1 MVQVRRS
8 WVRIPVAAT
17 FFTHKISVKVN
28 FHCLALE
35 ICSYIS
41 VHCIIVKFVSCAYV
55 ADVPQIWI
63 NIKKNFYLITI
74 TAICS
79 ASTMTIDHGWI
90 HFNQHCTLLI
100 ILANVQSQSW
110 SLKNKLSN
118 AGCTQGAW
126 MGSQLHNNFQA
137 SQVVHGADDVCTT
150 PEPGQ
155 FNEDL
160 WSPSY
165 CTRLECPVLFY

>member
-1 MVQVRRS
+1 
-8 WVRIPVAAT
+8 
-17 FFTHKISVKVN
+17 
-28 FHCLALE
+28 
-35 ICSYIS
+35 
-41 VHCIIVKFVSCAYV
+41 
-55 ADVPQIWI
+55 
-63 NIKKNFYLITI
+63 
-74 TAICS
+74 
-79 ASTMTIDHGWI
+79 MTIDHGWI

-137 SQVVHGADDVCTT
+137 SQAVYGADDVWAT
-150 PEPGQ
+150 PIFLEPGQ

-165 CTRLECPVLFY
+165 YSKLECPILLYNFGSKVCMDFYTNQPQKVHRLDGVV